1 MHASDA
7 RGMEMTQDGAGRLVH
22 VVRLECRDDE
32 ESAARCLGALGDH
45 GRPDALAY
53 GCLSYEFGPALGTR
67 ATIVLVER
75 WNRWGDLDALLAE
88 KVVPALPLYDEMLA
102 RPFDPARDT
111 TRIVLAAVPAQAR
124 A

>member
-1 MHASDA
+1 MADN
-7 RGMEMTQDGAGRLVH
+7 GAGGLVH
-22 VVRLECRDDE
+22 VVRLECRDQA
-32 ESAARCLGALGDH
+32 SAARCLGALGDH

-53 GCLSYEFGPALGTR
+53 GCLSYEFGPAVEAP

-75 WNRWGDLDALLAE
+75 WSRWEDLDALLAE

-102 RPFDPARDT
+102 RPFDAVRDT
-111 TRIVLAAVPAQAR
+111 TRIALVAVPSQAS